1 MMDKRKKSP
10 VPDNKDP
17 RPNHVYSH
25 DSEKQLFRVAIPLEV
40 GSAPI
45 FPATAKD
52 CDRVVIAHHGA
63 EFQINIRLPGYYQ
76 KNEKYVAKL
85 FIDGKE
91 VIKSYRLKAKNNKL
105 WGLQEN
111 G

>member
-10 VPDNKDP
+10 VPDNKNP
-17 RPNHVYSH
+17 RPNHVYS
-25 DSEKQLFRVAIPLEV
+25 DVSEKHLFRVSIPLEV
-40 GSAPI
+40 GNAPI
-45 FPATAKD
+45 FPPTAKD

-63 EFQINIRLPGYYQ
+63 KFQINIKIPGYHQ
-76 KNEKYVAKL
+76 KKEKYLAKL
-85 FIDGKE
+85 FIDGQE
-91 VIKSYRLKAKNNKL
+91 VIKSYRLKAKNNIF